1 MQVHL
6 GTTELTIQD
15 SAIVLQAFTG
25 MWLPRSQSLAGSDR
39 CLLEVP
45 DHRQHPGHSKTGPSA

>member
-15 SAIVLQAFTG
+15 SAIVLQAFTAI
-25 MWLPRSQSLAGSDR
+25 WLPPSQSCAGSDR
-39 CLLEVP
+39 RLLKVP
-45 DHRQHPGHSKTGPSA
+45 DHHQHPGHSKTGPSA